1 MKKKA
6 KASVIVLLV
15 IRIILW
21 TTALVSTVYWI
32 YYSFDLYNQGYIIPE
47 EYSPRLRPVLY
58 TCVLIAVAAIAISF
72 LLHAISKKIK
82 DKAEK
87 ESRAELNEGQ

>member
-6 KASVIVLLV
+6 KTSVIVLF
-15 IRIILW
+15 ISRIILW
-21 TTALVSTVYWI
+21 IIALASTVYWI
-32 YYSFDLYNQGYIIPE
+32 YYSFDLYRQGYIIPE

-58 TCVLIAVAAIAISF
+58 TCVLIAVAAIALSF
-72 LLHAISKKIK
+72 LIYTIGKKIK

-87 ESRAELNEGQ
+87 EARSEMPEQ

>member
-6 KASVIVLLV
+6 KTSVIVLLV
-15 IRIILW
+15 LRIILW
-21 TTALVSTVYWI
+21 TVALASTVYWI
-32 YYSFDLYNQGYIIPE
+32 YYSFDLYRQGYYIPE

-58 TCVLIAVAAIAISF
+58 TCVLISVAAIALSF

-82 DKAEK
+82 NTAEK
-87 ESRAELNEGQ
+87 ESRAELNEG

>member
-15 IRIILW
+15 LRIILW

-32 YYSFDLYNQGYIIPE
+32 YYSFDLYRQGYVIPE

-58 TCVLIAVAAIAISF
+58 TCVLIAVAAIALSF

-82 DKAEK
+82 DNAEK